1 MEMIAIEHD
10 GSVTVKLSAT
20 EAKAVRD
27 ELAASTSPA
36 YALSRHIAM
45 VHGEP
50 SAHSGPGRPPSELP
64 EWAIIQLS
72 QQGMDAGDVTHF
84 FEASSGRTIAAAVNG
99 KPVHLTRF

>member
-1 MEMIAIEHD
+1 MEMIAVERD

-36 YALSRHIAM
+36 YSLSRHIAM

-50 SAHSGPGRPPSELP
+50 PAPTFPGRPASELP
-64 EWAIIQLS
+64 EWAVAQLS
-72 QQGMDAGDVTHF
+72 DRGIDDSEVSHF
-84 FEASSGRTIAAAVNG
+84 IASRDGRTIAAAVDG
-99 KPVHLTRF
+99 KPVHLTRD